1 MAGNGIGVNAKRR
14 TRRGRSKEKEPDV
27 TVCPM
32 CSNKM
37 ENPVICQNT
46 LVQCPDC
53 NEILLVSENSQQK
66 FLSPISWEISESL
79 SPEHVPEVCTARE
92 QYDLAL
98 ADPRY
103 FDILLEL
110 VSVIKNR
117 PLQVPVICRGKEL
130 NLHRMFVEVTCRG
143 GILKVCQ
150 QRRLQEVC
158 AALAENLGDWDLYN
172 IYMTVL
178 YDLESCF
185 PPGPPLRPCTSYNKL
200 VVVPRLREEEHSP
213 PSIQPSAPY
222 TNAAAS
228 VNNNNNQ
235 QWTSFPAGFNIGST
249 CHSDTSSF
257 GPCPMPGVILNG
269 GQPCPTGLK
278 QGQPSEWIEAS
289 ARFANSEPVKNN
301 PAVD

>member
-1 MAGNGIGVNAKRR
+1 
-14 TRRGRSKEKEPDV
+14 
-27 TVCPM
+27 M
-32 CSNKM
+32 C
-37 ENPVICQNT
+37 
-46 LVQCPDC
+46 
-53 NEILLVSENSQQK
+53 ILQELCSIRQPILDILFDFSVLQFSFFKQK
-66 FLSPISWEISESL
+66 FLSPISLEISESL

-103 FDILLEL
+103 FDIMLEL

-185 PPGPPLRPCTSYNKL
+185 PPGEWFCNVQSAFEWLLGRRSISDFLFAGPPLRPCTSYNK
-200 VVVPRLREEEHSP
+200 VVPRLREEQHP
-213 PSIQPSAPY
+213 PPWIQPSAPY
-222 TNAAAS
+222 TNAAAP
-228 VNNNNNQ
+228 VNNNNQ

-249 CHSDTSSF
+249 GHSDTSSF

-269 GQPCPTGLK
+269 GQPCLTGLK

-289 ARFANSEPVKNN
+289 ALFANSEPVKNN